1 MVVVV
6 VGDGGGGGGGGA
18 VAAAKVDTG
27 VVNVWKSY
35 RLLERLDRGVINL

>member
-6 VGDGGGGGGGGA
+6 VGDGSGGAVA
-18 VAAAKVDTG
+18 VAAAKVDKG

-35 RLLERLDRGVINL
+35 RLLERLDRGVIDF